1 MDVLHERCAGVDISK
16 KDAKACIRTPSTKRR
31 GSFTTETTTWG
42 STTNAVLALR
52 DHLRAAQVTLV
63 VIEATSDY
71 WKPYYYV
78 LAEDLNVILVNARQ
92 VKNLPG
98 RETDVSDAA
107 WLAQLGAHGLVRP
120 SFVPPQP
127 VRELRDLTRA
137 RTTITRERGRV
148 VQRLEKLLE
157 DTGIKLSAVASDIMG
172 VSGQAMLEALI
183 AAERDPQVLAELA
196 KGKLRNKIPELTEAL
211 TGRFREHHAFLV
223 RLYLDQ
229 YDRLTAMIDQVTGR
243 IEEAMAPFRG
253 ALDLLDTI
261 PGINQATAEVIIA
274 ETDGD
279 MARFASAKH
288 LASWAGVCPGH
299 HESAG
304 RTKNTKVRPGNP
316 YLKGALGTAAFSM
329 TRSKGTYL
337 QARYKRLAARRGPL
351 KALVAVEHSIVIAV
365 WHMLTDHKPYH
376 ELGGDYFTQRDPERA
391 TRQAINRLNQL
402 GYRVTLNPIDTAA

>member
-1 MDVLHERCAGVDISK
+1 MDVLHERCAGVDVSK

-31 GSFTTETTTWG
+31 GSFTNQTTTWG
-42 STTNAVLALR
+42 ATTNAVLALR
-52 DHLRAAQVTLV
+52 DHLLAAQVTLV

-71 WKPYYYV
+71 WKPFYYL
-78 LAEDLNVILVNARQ
+78 LADELNVILVNARQ

-98 RETDVSDAA
+98 RKTDVSDAA

-137 RTTITRERGRV
+137 RTQMTRERGQI

-157 DTGIKLSAVASDIMG
+157 DTGIKLAAVASDIMG
-172 VSGQAMLEALI
+172 VSGRAMLEALI
-183 AAERDPQVLAELA
+183 AGERNPQDLAELA
-196 KGKLRNKIPELTEAL
+196 KRKLRNKIPELTEAL
-211 TGRFREHHAFLV
+211 TGRFRAHHAFLT
-223 RLYLDQ
+223 RLHLNHYDQLTDAIRQLDE
-229 YDRLTAMIDQVTGR
+229 RT
-243 IEEAMAPFRG
+243 EETMAPFRG

-261 PGINQATAEVIIA
+261 PGINRAVAEVIIA
-274 ETDGD
+274 ETGGD

-316 YLKGALGTAAFSM
+316 YLKGALGLAAFGAVR
-329 TRSKGTYL
+329 TKDTYL
-337 QARYKRLAARRGPL
+337 QTRYKRLTSRRGPL
-351 KALVAVEHSIVIAV
+351 RALVAVEHSIITAI
-365 WHMLTDHKPYH
+365 WHMLTDNVPYH
-376 ELGGDYFTQRDPERA
+376 ELGGTYFTQRDPERA
-391 TRQAINRLNQL
+391 TRRAINQLNQL
-402 GYRVTLNPIDTAA
+402 GYTVTLNPKEHAA